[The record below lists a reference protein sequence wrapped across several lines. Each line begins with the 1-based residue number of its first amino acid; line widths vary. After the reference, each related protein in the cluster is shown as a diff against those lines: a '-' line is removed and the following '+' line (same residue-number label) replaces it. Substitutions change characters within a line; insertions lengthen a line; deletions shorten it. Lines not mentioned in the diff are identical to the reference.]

1 MKKKKLR
8 KTIKI
13 RQNSRG
19 RFSHGFFQ
27 LLQMVVGCSVNF
39 LAYRYKT
46 DGEHDGGELVMVV
59 MMMVVMVMMVMM
71 MDHGR
76 HNIKLGWMRC

>member
-1 MKKKKLR
+1 MKKKELR

-71 MDHGR
+71 MVTTIR
-76 HNIKLGWMRC
+76 W

>member
-1 MKKKKLR
+1 
-8 KTIKI
+8 
-13 RQNSRG
+13 
-19 RFSHGFFQ
+19 
-27 LLQMVVGCSVNF
+27 MVVGCSVNF

-71 MDHGR
+71 MVTTIR
-76 HNIKLGWMRC
+76 W

>member
-71 MDHGR
+71 MVTTIR
-76 HNIKLGWMRC
+76 W